1 MLLLLEWKPL
11 STSTKCSAEHR
22 QHLTTL
28 VTESSRL
35 KAKYYDADCKGRR
48 CTFGLSGSHSHGFA
62 ADDSAKPTRTGSTS
76 VVMQTLR
83 FVFSLLSLFAL
94 IGSANPSLT
103 VLEKTNLDQ
112 NFKEPIGLQLYSLRE
127 QFARDVPKTLDQV
140 RTFGIKYVETHS
152 TYGLTPEKFRAELDS
167 RGLKAV
173 SGHFSYERCRDDIE
187 GVAREAQI
195 LGEQYVGCAW
205 IPHKDPFDETTCREA
220 IKVFNR
226 AGEALA
232 KHGLKFF
239 YHTHGYEFQPHGQGT
254 LFDLLVAGTKAEFVR
269 YEMDVFWIVHPGQ
282 DPVKLLEKYGRRF
295 ELMHVKDM
303 KKGTPTGLLS
313 GSSDVSNDVALGTGQ
328 MDWPA
333 ILGAA
338 KRAGVK
344 QYFIEDESP
353 TAAEQI
359 PQSLRFLEQVKW

>member
-1 MLLLLEWKPL
+1 MKQFL
-11 STSTKCSAEHR
+11 SSLFSIAFSLALTS
-22 QHLTTL
+22 LT
-28 VTESSRL
+28 
-35 KAKYYDADCKGRR
+35 AN
-48 CTFGLSGSHSHGFA
+48 A
-62 ADDSAKPTRTGSTS
+62 ADAPSARAG
-76 VVMQTLR
+76 
-83 FVFSLLSLFAL
+83 
-94 IGSANPSLT
+94 IGPS
-103 VLEKTNLDQ
+103 
-112 NFKEPIGLQLYSLRE
+112 FKGPIGLQLYSLRAE
-127 QFARDVPKTLDQV
+127 FAKDVPGTLPKV
-140 RTFGIKYVETHS
+140 RRFGIENVELAG
-152 TYGLTPEKFRAELDS
+152 TYNLTPEKFKTLLDANH
-167 RGLKAV
+167 LKPV
-173 SGHFSYERCRDDIE
+173 SGHFPYERYRDDVE
-187 GVAREAQI
+187 GVARDAKA
-195 LGEQYVGCAW
+195 LGLQYAGCAW
-205 IPHKDPFDETTCREA
+205 IEHNGDFDEKTCREA
-220 IKVFNR
+220 IAIFNR

-254 LFDLLVAGTKAEFVR
+254 LFDLLVAGTKPEFVR

-303 KKGTPTGLLS
+303 KKGTPTGRLT

-333 ILGAA
+333 ILSAA

-359 PQSLRFLEQVKW
+359 PKSLRFLEQVKW